1 VNALPTILQNKMT
14 IVIIYNSRKDTSNDG
29 KEIGKKKTRKWR
41 RHSNIFLPTSMFP
54 KWQFACLFVLSS
66 LLLLPVAMELP
77 FGIQALVP
85 FAGRPKQQQ
94 QTGNRLSP
102 SWQHGNVAWK
112 MTGSDLAW
120 LLHANSK
127 ESMDDFSSAGG
138 IGDND
143 DDNDDTQQNAKRKK
157 YSFGRFGGRKRTTV
171 HIPQTKKNSTS
182 WLPGALVAAGLVLWA
197 LLPGSDTAM
206 NSPHDYYYYSY
217 SYSSNTV
224 YNGGAKTLE
233 NVQSNLQT
241 NIPKNYL
248 VLTEPATRSSTS
260 SSSSNLQQQ
269 QQRPEQ
275 QQLPPRLPP
284 LAPATDRDIKR
295 MLDQQLPQEFQDE
308 EAMMMMMQNV
318 FRSIE
323 RIMDE
328 S

>member
-41 RHSNIFLPTSMFP
+41 RQSNIDLPTSMFP
-54 KWQFACLFVLSS
+54 KWQFAWLFVLSS
-66 LLLLPVAMELP
+66 LLLLPLAMELP
-77 FGIQALVP
+77 FGIQAFVP
-85 FAGRPKQQQ
+85 LAGRPKQQQ
-94 QTGNRLSP
+94 HAGNLMSP
-102 SWQHGNVAWK
+102 SWHHGNVARK
-112 MTGSDLAW
+112 KNGSDLTW
-120 LLHANSK
+120 RLHANSR

-138 IGDND
+138 I

-171 HIPQTKKNSTS
+171 QPMIDIIPEPKKKSTS

-197 LLPGSDTAM
+197 LLPGGDTAM
-206 NSPHDYYYYSY
+206 NSPHDHYYYYYSY

-224 YNGGAKTLE
+224 YNDGAKTLE

-248 VLTEPATRSSTS
+248 VLTEPATTLSTS
-260 SSSSNLQQQ
+260 SSSSNLEQ
-269 QQRPEQ
+269 QQRPQ
-275 QQLPPRLPP
+275 QQLPPRPSP
-284 LAPATDRDIKR
+284 LAPATDRDIIR
-295 MLDQQLPQEFQDE
+295 MLDQQLPQEFRDK
-308 EAMMMMMQNV
+308 EAMMMMRNA
-318 FRSIE
+318 FRTME